1 MPRFTVLVGRDVIDT
16 HYLVQDRVLIGRSSK
31 ADISLDNLMISRQH
45 AEVVRTGRSFVLNNL
60 AGANGLFVNG
70 QWVDT
75 HVLKDGDVVEIG
87 KFAIRYEFPR
97 EEREKML
104 SVERKEK
111 GAGFRFT
118 TSEALAE
125 IEAGERKA
133 DARQGSAS
141 NRSKFAD
148 SKADTLRLNPGEL
161 AKVRQSM
168 EMAKRAHLVVA
179 GPKGSQTYPLKAAGT
194 SIGKDSE
201 CDIRV
206 YTGWLAPRVSAVV
219 SRGPGGLWALETKGG
234 TTTINGDKCVGTQRL
249 NDKDV
254 VEVDGNK
261 LTFHD
266 ELRK

>member
-1 MPRFTVLVGRDVIDT
+1 MPRFTVMVGRDVIDT
-16 HYLVQDRVLIGRSSK
+16 HFFSQDRVLIGRSSK

-45 AEVVRTGRSFVLNNL
+45 AEIVRTGRSFVVNNL

-70 QWVDT
+70 QWADT
-75 HVLKDGDVVEIG
+75 HVLKDGDIVELG
-87 KFAIRYEFPR
+87 KFSIRFEFPR

-118 TSEALAE
+118 TSEAMAQ
-125 IEAGERKA
+125 IEAGDRKSADRKA
-133 DARQGSAS
+133 SAT
-141 NRSKFAD
+141 RKSKFAD

-168 EMAKRAHLVVA
+168 EMAKRAHLVVTT
-179 GPKGSQTYPLKAAGT
+179 PKGSQTYPLKAAGT
-194 SIGKDSE
+194 TVGKDAE

-206 YTGWLAPRVSAVV
+206 YTGWLAPRISAVV
-219 SRGPGGLWALETKGG
+219 TRGPSGWTLETKGG
-234 TTTINGDKCVGTQRL
+234 TITVNGEKCVGTQRL
-249 NDKDV
+249 EDEDV
-254 VEVDGNK
+254 IEVEGSK
-261 LTFHD
+261 LAFHD

>member
-1 MPRFTVLVGRDVIDT
+1 MPRFKVMVGRDVIDT
-16 HYLVQDRVLIGRSSK
+16 HYLVQDHILIGRSSK
-31 ADISLDNLMISRQH
+31 ADISLDNLMISRRH
-45 AEVVRTGRSFVLNNL
+45 AEVVRSGRSFVVNNL

-75 HVLKDGDVVEIG
+75 HVLKDGDLVELG
-87 KFAIRYEFPR
+87 KFSIQFEFPQ

-104 SVERKEK
+104 GIDRKEK

-125 IEAGERKA
+125 IEAGERRAADQQAPGGKA
-133 DARQGSAS
+133 
-141 NRSKFAD
+141 SKFAD

-168 EMAKRAHLVVA
+168 EMAKRAHLIVST
-179 GPKGSQTYPLKAAGT
+179 PKGAKTYPVKTSGT
-194 SIGKDSE
+194 TIGKDSD

-206 YTGWLAPRVSAVV
+206 YTGWLAPRISAVIT
-219 SRGPGGLWALETKGG
+219 RPPGPGYVLETKGG
-234 TTTINGDKCVGTQRL
+234 TVTVNGEKCVGTRRL
-249 NDKDV
+249 RDKDRI
-254 VEVDGNK
+254 EVDGHK

-266 ELRK
+266 SMQK